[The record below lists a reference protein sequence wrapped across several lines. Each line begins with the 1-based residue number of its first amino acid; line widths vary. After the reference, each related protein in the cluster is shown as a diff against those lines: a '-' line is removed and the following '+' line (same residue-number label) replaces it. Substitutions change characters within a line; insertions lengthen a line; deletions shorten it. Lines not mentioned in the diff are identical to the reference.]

1 MVLINFVITKILTTA
16 PGDSPGD
23 SFIKS
28 KGHVDGTEK
37 QKALPE
43 QYNK

>member
-16 PGDSPGD
+16 PGDSP
-23 SFIKS
+23 IKA